1 MARKYLNTIF
11 SCQIYNIR
19 GNLQSDNLQHLQLF
33 TEFGRQ
39 AMEEAGPESVPFQ
52 DLLFLVRDWN
62 LDDTEGYE
70 GGESLLKKRLEI
82 TQKMNDE
89 KRELRQHIKSC
100 FKVSHSFSTLVFYPK
115 PTQIRNF
122 PLIPILEHKSI
133 FDATSR

>member
-62 LDDTEGYE
+62 LDETEGYE
-70 GGESLLKKRLEI
+70 GGKSLLKKRLEI

-100 FKVSHSFSTLVFYPK
+100 FKVSHSFSTLFTQNQPK
-115 PTQIRNF
+115 
-122 PLIPILEHKSI
+122 SV
-133 FDATSR
+133 TSL

>member
-1 MARKYLNTIF
+1 MTHVRKAVMVGKYLKTIF

-100 FKVSHSFSTLVFYPK
+100 FKVSYQNPNRPQMTL
-115 PTQIRNF
+115 N
-122 PLIPILEHKSI
+122 LEHKSI
-133 FDATSR
+133 LDATSG

>member
-1 MARKYLNTIF
+1 M
-11 SCQIYNIR
+11 
-19 GNLQSDNLQHLQLF
+19 QSDNLQHLQLF

-100 FKVSHSFSTLVFYPK
+100 FKVSYQNPNRPQMTP
-115 PTQIRNF
+115 N
-122 PLIPILEHKSI
+122 LEHKSI
-133 FDATSR
+133 LDATSG

>member
-1 MARKYLNTIF
+1 
-11 SCQIYNIR
+11 
-19 GNLQSDNLQHLQLF
+19 
-33 TEFGRQ
+33 
-39 AMEEAGPESVPFQ
+39 MEEAGPESVPFQ

-100 FKVSHSFSTLVFYPK
+100 FKVSHSFSTPFTQNQPK
-115 PTQIRNF
+115 
-122 PLIPILEHKSI
+122 SV
-133 FDATSR
+133 TSL

>member
-1 MARKYLNTIF
+1 
-11 SCQIYNIR
+11 
-19 GNLQSDNLQHLQLF
+19 
-33 TEFGRQ
+33 
-39 AMEEAGPESVPFQ
+39 MEEAGPESIPFQ

-100 FKVSHSFSTLVFYPK
+100 FKVSQSSLVTEPRISNSAKYFRLK
-115 PTQIRNF
+115 F
-122 PLIPILEHKSI
+122 
-133 FDATSR
+133 

>member
-1 MARKYLNTIF
+1 M
-11 SCQIYNIR
+11 
-19 GNLQSDNLQHLQLF
+19 F

-39 AMEEAGPESVPFQ
+39 AMEEAGPESCPFQ

-82 TQKMNDE
+82 TSKMNDE

-100 FKVSHSFSTLVFYPK
+100 FKVGLH
-115 PTQIRNF
+115 
-122 PLIPILEHKSI
+122 LISDESSLY
-133 FDATSR
+133 FRV

>member
-1 MARKYLNTIF
+1 
-11 SCQIYNIR
+11 
-19 GNLQSDNLQHLQLF
+19 
-33 TEFGRQ
+33 
-39 AMEEAGPESVPFQ
+39 MEEAGPESVPFQ

-100 FKVSHSFSTLVFYPK
+100 FKVGHSKWPICISFPKWAILVLV
-115 PTQIRNF
+115 QN
-122 PLIPILEHKSI
+122 
-133 FDATSR
+133 